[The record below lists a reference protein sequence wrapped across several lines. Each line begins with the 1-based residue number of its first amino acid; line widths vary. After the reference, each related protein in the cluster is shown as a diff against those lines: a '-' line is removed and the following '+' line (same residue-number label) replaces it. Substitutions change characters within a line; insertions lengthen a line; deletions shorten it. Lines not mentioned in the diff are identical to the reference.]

1 MDWLSFTVFLT
12 VFALTAFLAWRK
24 SRRHKIKTVSS
35 LFLANRSL
43 NFMLIGGALLF
54 SNINTATII
63 GENELVYTNNM
74 SVMAWGLTSVLAML
88 VVSELFMPIYLRTGI
103 TTTPDYLAAR
113 YDKSTKTIVT
123 VIFLVSYIVNLLP
136 SVLYTGAVAFNGL
149 FKLSDIWH
157 LDYWASLWIII
168 WLMGLT
174 GSLYAVLGGIRAI
187 AISDTMLGLGIFIGG
202 IALPYFGFRY
212 LGNGDWFH
220 GLETVLTSKADHLN
234 SIGGKDDAVP
244 FGTFFTGML
253 LMNLYYWGTE
263 QYIVQQVL
271 ASKDLATCQKGIVV
285 ACFGKILSIL
295 MLNVPGLIAVH
306 LLYRLDNTASV
317 FPALVRLT
325 SPPYLIGYLAA
336 IVFGASLTTFNAG
349 INSAS
354 TLFTLNIYKP
364 WCEKRIKKVAE
375 GDLLKVAKRFELFC
389 CFCAVMIA
397 PFIYFA
403 KDGFYNY
410 IQTVNGFFSLPIF
423 TIIIIGFLTKRVPPI
438 AAKIGL
444 LFFTLSYGI
453 LETVLPVKIHFLHL
467 LAILF
472 VITSVI
478 MLIIGR
484 FYPLKIPYQQEL
496 NNFVPIHPWKQR
508 HVFSIILMLLM
519 LGVFLIFSP
528 VGLSGGFVK

>member
-1 MDWLSFTVFLT
+1 MDWLSFTVFL
-12 VFALTAFLAWRK
+12 VFFAFTAFLAWRK
-24 SRRHKIKTVSS
+24 TRRHKIKTVSS

-43 NFMLIGGALLF
+43 NFIMIGGALLF

-88 VVSELFMPIYLRTGI
+88 VVSELFMPIYLKTGI
-103 TTTPDYLAAR
+103 TTTPDYLEAR

-123 VIFLVSYIVNLLP
+123 VIFLVSYVVNLLP

-149 FKLSDIWH
+149 FKLSDVWH

-168 WLMGLT
+168 WLMGLA
-174 GSLYAVLGGIRAI
+174 GCLYAVLGGIRAI
-187 AISDTMLGLGIFIGG
+187 AISNTLLGIGIFIGG

-212 LGNGDWFH
+212 LGHGDWH
-220 GLETVLTSKADHLN
+220 QGLEKVLTAKTGHLN
-234 SIGGKDDAVP
+234 SIGGKNDAVP
-244 FGTFFTGML
+244 FSTLFTGML

-271 ASKDLATCQKGIVV
+271 ASKDLATCQKGIAV

-306 LLYRLDNTASV
+306 LLSGLDNTASV
-317 FPALVRLT
+317 FPALIRLT

-364 WCEKRIKKVAE
+364 WREKKGPSFTER
-375 GDLLKVAKRFELFC
+375 DLLRVAKRFELLA

-397 PFIYFA
+397 PFIFFA

-410 IQTVNGFFSLPIF
+410 IQRVNGFFSLPIF
-423 TIIIIGFLTKRVPPI
+423 TIILIGFLTKRVPPI
-438 AAKIGL
+438 AAKAGL
-444 LFFTLSYGI
+444 LFFTFSYAI
-453 LETVLPVKIHFLHL
+453 LETVWPLKIHFLHL

-472 VITSVI
+472 IITCVI

-484 FYPLKIPYQQEL
+484 IKPLTVPYRQEL
-496 NNFVPIHPWKQR
+496 ANLVPIHPWKHR
-508 HVFSIILMLLM
+508 YVFSIILILLM
-519 LGVFLIFSP
+519 LGIFFLFSP
-528 VGLSGGFVK
+528 LGLAKA